1 MRTPADYQESKRK
14 KKRLLI
20 YALIGVAVFVFVILP
35 AGFLTGL
42 WISVRQERASRPPTV
57 VVPNVIG
64 QEYWKGESLLKEKG
78 LKMQVLA
85 VRSDQ
90 NQPAGVILD
99 QSPPAG
105 ENVVA
110 DHTVAVTIGGKPGQ
124 QITSPER

>member
-1 MRTPADYQESKRK
+1 VHTPADYQASKRR

-57 VVPNVIG
+57 VVPNVVG
-64 QEYWKGESLLKEKG
+64 QEYRKGELLPEEKG
-78 LKMQVLA
+78 LRMRVLA

-90 NQPAGVILD
+90 NQPEGVILD

-105 ENVVA
+105 ESVVVNQ
-110 DHTVAVTIGGKPGQ
+110 TVGVTVGGKPGQ
-124 QITSPER
+124 PIPSPDR